1 MGERDA
7 LNGTSKRFQTRLM
20 HTLRGRGSVGLTTYV
35 IKRSLIII
43 PKFFLISIIIFTLLN
58 LAPRSD
64 PITIIF
70 ADNSVYG
77 ITPELIDKLIEEY
90 GRDQPFF
97 VQYLVWIGKL
107 VRGDFGYSYVYNQP
121 VIEMISIRVPPT
133 LELMLMVQA
142 LSLVLAII
150 LGVVSAVK
158 QYSLTDALAKVGA
171 LIGYSAPSFWLG
183 LIGIIVF
190 AGYLKWLPAFG
201 TQTVGIEF
209 PTIFHVWFDH
219 FKHLFLPVTILSFGW
234 MAYLLRLVRSSML
247 EVLRSDYILTAR
259 AKGLSERVVIYKHA
273 LRNALLPVVTYE
285 GYAVGFLLS
294 GAAVIESVFSWPGLG
309 TFMVE
314 AATNRDYPTLMGL
327 SMIITLM
334 VLISNLVADLS
345 YAVVDPRIRYE

>member
-1 MGERDA
+1 M
-7 LNGTSKRFQTRLM
+7 
-20 HTLRGRGSVGLTTYV
+20 TYT
-35 IKRSLIII
+35 IRRLIII
-43 PKFFLISIIIFTLLN
+43 VPTFFLISIIIFTLIN
-58 LAPRSD
+58 LAPGD
-64 PITIIF
+64 PITIMF
-70 ADNSVYG
+70 ANNPARP
-77 ITPELIDKLIEEY
+77 TPELIEKLVKEY
-90 GRDQPFF
+90 GLDQPIF
-97 VQYLVWIGKL
+97 VQYLVWLGKL
-107 VRGDFGYSYVYNQP
+107 LRGDFGYSYVYDKS
-121 VIEMISIRVPPT
+121 VIRIISIRVPRT
-133 LELMLMVQA
+133 LELMIIVQA
-142 LSLVLAII
+142 VSLILAII

-158 QYSLTDALAKVGA
+158 QYSLTDAAAKIGA

-190 AGYLKWLPAFG
+190 AGYLKWLPAWG
-201 TQTVGIEF
+201 VQTQGIPY

>member
-1 MGERDA
+1 LTLMTYTIR
-7 LNGTSKRFQTRLM
+7 RLI
-20 HTLRGRGSVGLTTYV
+20 V
-35 IKRSLIII
+35 IV
-43 PKFFLISIIIFTLLN
+43 PTFFLISIIIFTLIN
-58 LAPRSD
+58 LAPGD
-64 PITIIF
+64 PITIMF
-70 ADNSVYG
+70 ANNPARA
-77 ITPELIDKLIEEY
+77 TPELIEKLIKEY
-90 GRDQPFF
+90 GLDQPIF
-97 VQYLVWIGKL
+97 VQYLVWVGKM
-107 VRGDFGYSYVYNQP
+107 VRGDFGYSYVYNKP
-121 VIEMISIRVPPT
+121 VISIISIRVPRT

-142 LSLVLAII
+142 VSLVLAII

-171 LIGYSAPSFWLG
+171 LVGYSAPSFWLG

-201 TQTVGIEF
+201 TQTVGIPY

-314 AATNRDYPTLMGL
+314 AATSRDYPTLMGL
-327 SMIITLM
+327 SMIVTLM
-334 VLISNLVADLS
+334 VLISNLIADLS

>member
-1 MGERDA
+1 MTYTIR
-7 LNGTSKRFQTRLM
+7 RLI
-20 HTLRGRGSVGLTTYV
+20 V
-35 IKRSLIII
+35 IV
-43 PKFFLISIIIFTLLN
+43 PTFFLISIIIFTLIN
-58 LAPRSD
+58 LAPGD
-64 PITIIF
+64 PITIMF
-70 ADNSVYG
+70 ANNPARA
-77 ITPELIDKLIEEY
+77 TPELIEKLIKEY
-90 GRDQPFF
+90 GLDQPIF
-97 VQYLVWIGKL
+97 VQYLVWVGKM
-107 VRGDFGYSYVYNQP
+107 VRGDFGYSYVYNKP
-121 VIEMISIRVPPT
+121 VISIISIRVPRT

-142 LSLVLAII
+142 VSLVLAII

-171 LIGYSAPSFWLG
+171 LVGYSAPSFWLG

-201 TQTVGIEF
+201 TQTVGIPY

-314 AATNRDYPTLMGL
+314 AATSRDYPTLMGL
-327 SMIITLM
+327 SMIVTLM
-334 VLISNLVADLS
+334 VLISNLIADLS